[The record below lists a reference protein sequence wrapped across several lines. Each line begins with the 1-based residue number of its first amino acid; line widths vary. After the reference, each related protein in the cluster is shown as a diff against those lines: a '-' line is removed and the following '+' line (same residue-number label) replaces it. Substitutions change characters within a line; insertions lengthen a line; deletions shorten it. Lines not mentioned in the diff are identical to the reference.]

1 MVYQL
6 LRQGRLYFN
15 GGGWSMTDEATTSYH
30 AIIDHFTYS
39 LRKIN
44 ATFLECGRPL
54 VTWQADVFG
63 HTREFAS
70 LMAQMGFDAHFISP
84 ISYDDELARMRSK
97 SLEFVWRGSDDLG
110 PSTDIYTHKLFD
122 GFWAPPGFCF
132 GQFCHDPL
140 IITSDKTFA
149 NVEERTGS
157 SGDLRDQ

>member
-1 MVYQL
+1 KTHGVPAAPTREAL
-6 LRQGRLYFN
+6 LQR
-15 GGGWSMTDEATTSYH
+15 
-30 AIIDHFTYS
+30 
-39 LRKIN
+39 RKIN

-84 ISYDDELARMRSK
+84 IR
-97 SLEFVWRGSDDLG
+97 

-149 NVEERTGS
+149 NVEE
-157 SGDLRDQ
+157 